1 MLYIISTPIGNLGDI
16 TLRGLKTIE
25 NCDYILAEDTRRTA
39 KLLNHYN
46 LKKALFSYNKINEN
60 KKTQFVIQDLLSGK
74 NIGLVS
80 DSGTPLIS
88 DPGSYLIR
96 ECIKNNIPLSP
107 IPGASA
113 AIAALT
119 CSGMPTDRF
128 TFYGFVPKKTGKR
141 KNIFSEIVSRGETAI
156 LYESPHRLLKTLKEL
171 SEAMPEKQIAIAREM
186 TKKFEEFIKGNPK
199 EVIEMLS
206 KKSIKGEIVII
217 IN

>member
-39 KLLNHYN
+39 KLLSHYN

-96 ECIKNNIPLSP
+96 ECIKNNIPHSP

-206 KKSIKGEIVII
+206 KKPIKGEIVII